1 MMQRIPAIAVSVA
14 LGIGFGYAT
23 LGILSI
29 IGSRLLGMTTF
40 GYRLWWL
47 EVLVAVAAGFGAFL
61 LFRRI
66 ETRQTDSPRIDR
78 GERAILRLAYRNGF
92 ELTLEQITSATLL
105 DQSAALEVLRQL
117 EARGSAMDLGGGRWR
132 LVKN

>member
-14 LGIGFGYAT
+14 LGIGFGYAC

-29 IGSRLLGMTTF
+29 IGSRVLGMTTF

-47 EVLVAVAAGFGAFL
+47 ELLVAVAAGIGAYA
-61 LFRRI
+61 LFTRI
-66 ETRQTDSPRIDR
+66 ETRQTDTPRSDR
-78 GERAILRLAYRNGF
+78 GERAILRLAYRNGY
-92 ELTLEQITSATLL
+92 ELTVDQITSRTLL
-105 DQSAALEVLRQL
+105 DQSAALEVLKQL
-117 EARGSAMDLGGGRWR
+117 EARGSAADLGGGRWR

>member
-1 MMQRIPAIAVSVA
+1 MQRIPAIAVAVA

-29 IGSRLLGMTTF
+29 IGSRVLGVTTF
-40 GYRLWWL
+40 AYRLWWL
-47 EVLVAVAAGFGAFL
+47 EVLVATAACIGAFA

-66 ETRQTDSPRIDR
+66 EIRQTDSPRVDR
-78 GERAILRLAYRNGF
+78 GERAVMRLAYRSGV

-105 DQSAALEVLRQL
+105 DHAATLVVLKQL
-117 EARGSAMDLGGGRWR
+117 EARGAATDLGGGRWR

>member
-1 MMQRIPAIAVSVA
+1 MRRIPAIAVSVA
-14 LGIGFGYAT
+14 LGIGFGYAC
-23 LGILSI
+23 LGVLSI

-47 EVLVAVAAGFGAFL
+47 EVLVALAAGIGAFT
-61 LFRRI
+61 LFTRI
-66 ETRQTDSPRIDR
+66 EVRQSSSPRLDR
-78 GERAILRLAYRNGF
+78 GERAILRLAYRNGYV
-92 ELTLEQITSATLL
+92 LTMEQITSRTLL

-117 EARGSAMDLGGGRWR
+117 EARGSAKDLGGGRWR

>member
-1 MMQRIPAIAVSVA
+1 MNTPALIVALA

-23 LGILSI
+23 LGVLSI
-29 IGSRLLGMTTF
+29 IGSKLLGTTTF

-47 EVLVAVAAGFGAFL
+47 EVLVALAAGIGAFA
-61 LFRRI
+61 LFARI
-66 ETRQTDSPRIDR
+66 QTRQSNSPRADR

-92 ELTLEQITSATLL
+92 ELTLEQITSGTLL
-105 DQSAALEVLRQL
+105 DQSAALEVLKQL
-117 EARGSAMDLGGGRWR
+117 EARGSATDLGGGRWR

>member
-1 MMQRIPAIAVSVA
+1 MQRIPAIAVSVA

-29 IGSRLLGMTTF
+29 VGSRVLGMTTF

-47 EVLVAVAAGFGAFL
+47 EVLVALAAGIGAFA
-61 LFRRI
+61 LFTRI
-66 ETRQTDSPRIDR
+66 QTQQSSSPRLDR
-78 GERAILRLAYRNGF
+78 GERAVLRLAYRNGR
-92 ELTLEQITSATLL
+92 ELTLEQITSRTLL
-105 DQSAALEVLRQL
+105 DQSAALEVLKQL
-117 EARGSAMDLGGGRWR
+117 EARGAATDLGGGRWR